1 MEKTSKIYIAW
12 HNGLVWTAI
21 IRRLTQQWYTNLL
34 MRSRSEL
41 DLLDGRSVRAFFEA
55 EKPEYVI
62 LTAAKVWW
70 AWVNAAFP
78 FEMLYENMQIQN
90 NVIGAAF
97 YYDVKKLIFIASSTI
112 YPSACHQP
120 IGEWELLWWPL
131 DPLHESY
138 GLAKI
143 SGLKLCEKIRKQT
156 WREFITLAPTNIY
169 GVWDHFEETRAHVI
183 WALMTRFHHA
193 KISGL
198 REVSVWWTGAALREF
213 LYVDDLALA
222 IQFFLEHTVDADVIN
237 IGTDQE
243 VSIRDLADTVSEI
256 VWYTGAIVFDTTKP
270 EWRLRRKLDTTLAD
284 SLWWKASISF
294 VDWLSQTY
302 QYFLSI
308 Q

>member
-1 MEKTSKIYIAW
+1 MEKNSKIYIAW
-12 HNGLVWTAI
+12 HNGLVGTAI
-21 IRRLTQQWYTNLL
+21 IRRLSEKWYTNLL
-34 MRSRSEL
+34 TRSRSEL
-41 DLLDGRSVRAFFEA
+41 DLLNGQRVRAFFEV

-90 NVIGAAF
+90 NVIGAALQ
-97 YYDVKKLIFIASSTI
+97 YDVQKFIFIASSTI
-112 YPSACHQP
+112 YPSECHQP
-120 IGEWELLWWPL
+120 ISEWELLWWPL

-156 WREFITLAPTNIY
+156 GREFITLAPTNIY
-169 GVWDHFEETRAHVI
+169 GVWDHFEEARAHVI

-193 KISGL
+193 KKEGL
-198 REVSVWWTGAALREF
+198 SEVSVWWSGVALREF
-213 LYVDDLALA
+213 LYVDDIAIA
-222 IQFFLEHTVDADVIN
+222 IQFFMENTIDADMIN

-243 VSIRDLADTVSEI
+243 VSIRDLSYMIREI
-256 VWYTGAIVFDTTKP
+256 IWYTGEIIFDTTKP

-284 SLWWKASISF
+284 SLWWKSSIPLKE
-294 VDWLSQTY
+294 WLHRTY

>member
-1 MEKTSKIYIAW
+1 MEKNSKIYVAGST
-12 HNGLVWTAI
+12 GLVGWAI
-21 IRRLTQQWYTNLL
+21 VRRLQSEWYTDIIT
-34 MRSRSEL
+34 RTRSEL
-41 DLLDGRSVRAFFEA
+41 DLLDGESVRVFFEV

-70 AWVNAAFP
+70 AWINKEFP

-90 NVIGAAF
+90 NVIGAAL

-112 YPSACHQP
+112 YPSECHQP

-156 WREFITLAPTNIY
+156 GREFITLAPTNIY
-169 GVWDHFEETRAHVI
+169 GVWDHFEEARAHVI

-193 KISGL
+193 KREGLSG
-198 REVSVWWTGAALREF
+198 VSVWWSGAALREF

-222 IQFFLEHTVDADVIN
+222 IQFFMENTVGVDVIN
-237 IGTDQE
+237 IGTDLE
-243 VSIRDLADTVSEI
+243 LSIRDLAYMISEI
-256 VWYTGAIVFDTTKP
+256 VWYTGEIIFDTSKP

-284 SLWWKASISF
+284 SLWWKSSISLKE
-294 VDWLSQTY
+294 WLHRTY

-308 Q
+308 H